1 MTGPHTPGTAEK
13 PLGEIVTDVTDK
25 ATLLIREEIE
35 LAKTEISEKVTSMAK
50 GAAAAAAAGV
60 FAVFALIY
68 LLHALAWFF
77 VDLFDWSS
85 VWPGYLIVFGILIL
99 LTGIVGFIGIRWLK
113 KGSPPTPQMAI
124 DEAKLTREALGDGR
138 P

>member
-1 MTGPHTPGTAEK
+1 MTGPQGTADK
-13 PLGEIVTDVTDK
+13 SLGEVVTDVTDK

-35 LAKTEISEKVTSMAK
+35 LAKTEISEKVTSLAK
-50 GAAAAAAAGV
+50 GAGVAVAAGI

-77 VDLFDWSS
+77 VDLFDWDV
-85 VWPGYLIVFGILIL
+85 VWPGYLIVFGLLIL
-99 LTGIVGFIGIRWLK
+99 LAGIAGFVGIRWIK
-113 KGSPPTPQMAI
+113 KGSPPTPEMAI
-124 DEAKLTREALGDGR
+124 EEAKRTRAALGDGDGR

>member
-1 MTGPHTPGTAEK
+1 MSVPPRTAEK
-13 PLGEIVTDVTDK
+13 SLGEAVTDVTDK

-35 LAKTEISEKVTSMAK
+35 LAKTEISEKVTSLAK
-50 GAAAAAAAGV
+50 GAGVAIAAGV

-68 LLHALAWFF
+68 FLHALAWFLN
-77 VDLFDWSS
+77 DAFDWEV

-99 LTGIVGFIGIRWLK
+99 LTGLAGFVGIRWIK
-113 KGSPPTPQMAI
+113 KGAPPTPDMAI
-124 DEAKLTREALGDGR
+124 EEAKRTRAALGDGDGR

>member
-1 MTGPHTPGTAEK
+1 MTGPHGTAEK
-13 PLGEIVTDVTDK
+13 SLGEAVTDVTDK

-77 VDLFDWSS
+77 VDLFDWNT
-85 VWPGYLIVFGILIL
+85 VWGGYLLVFGILIV
-99 LTGIVGFIGIRWLK
+99 LTGIVGFIGIRWIK